1 MTIAVTAR
9 TAEPSACGAGRS
21 LAIELLSQ
29 FDRTEPDAVIL
40 FASAMYD
47 HQELL
52 NAFIEVLRP
61 AALVG
66 CSTAAEFVT
75 GYSGSGSACAIG
87 IRSSE
92 MSFKAAIG
100 HGVRE
105 NEQSAARELAAGLDG
120 LNDFQYPFR
129 SALVLADALA
139 GHNAM
144 LVKHLDSATGGMY
157 KFFGG
162 AASDAVAF
170 ENTPVFH
177 NGTVYDNAVVALEIL
192 SNKPVGVGVAHGWS
206 PRGEKARVTEASGKR
221 LISISAAPAVETYEE
236 HAVAI
241 GQEFNRDDPLPFFL
255 HNVIGIEEHG
265 KYRLR
270 VPLSV
275 NEDGSVNCATEVPE
289 GSIVN
294 IMGAS
299 GESTLAA
306 TREAVQSAKEQLD
319 GNTPCLAL
327 FFDCIATR
335 VRLGKDDAGNQLIAI
350 TEELGSV
357 QYGGF
362 NSYGQ
367 IARADGQHDGF
378 HNCTALVCLL
388 PS

>member
-1 MTIAVTAR
+1 MTIAVTTR
-9 TAEPSACGAGRS
+9 TVETSAFAAGRS
-21 LAIELLSQ
+21 LATDLLSR
-29 FDRTEPDAVIL
+29 FDGAEPDAVIL
-40 FASAMYD
+40 FASAAYN

-52 NAFIEVLRP
+52 DAFTEVLQP
-61 AALVG
+61 ATLVG

-75 GYSGSGSACAIG
+75 GFNGSGSACAIG
-87 IRSSE
+87 LRSSE

-105 NEQSAARELAAGLDG
+105 NEQSAARQLAAGLDG
-120 LNDFQYPFR
+120 LNDFRYPFC
-129 SALVLADALA
+129 SALILADALA

-162 AASDAVAF
+162 AASDEVTF
-170 ENTPVFH
+170 ENTPVFC
-177 NGTVYDNAVVALEIL
+177 NGSVYDNAVVALEIL

-221 LISISAAPAVETYEE
+221 LISLSAAPAVEMYEE
-236 HAVAI
+236 HAASS
-241 GQEFNRDDPLPFFL
+241 GQAFHRHDPLPFFL

-289 GSIVN
+289 RAIVN
-294 IMGAS
+294 IMSAS
-299 GESTLAA
+299 GESTIAA
-306 TREAVQSAKEQLD
+306 TREAVQRAKEQLD
-319 GNTPCLAL
+319 GNTACLAL

-335 VRLGKDDAGNQLIAI
+335 VRLGKEDAGNQLNAI

-357 QYGGF
+357 EYGGF